1 MKKIISIIL
10 SSLVLFTACSCGKIK
25 KSEAPAVSGNF
36 NVTVL
41 DSGKSDAIILR
52 SENHTVIIDCGEK
65 SDSDKILDYL
75 DENNIT
81 YVDYL
86 FITHFDKDHVG
97 GAAKVIKKTEI
108 GEIITPDYEGS
119 VSEYDKY
126 TDAVAE
132 KGITPTCLTEN
143 MTFTLDDVLFEVYPP
158 MKQSYEEGDND
169 YSLAISV
176 THGENSFLFAG
187 DAENE
192 RLNEFTKQFNLK
204 HDFLKVPHHGRLNE
218 SSEKFLNSVN
228 PSYAVITC
236 GKNDMPSDEVLEML
250 NNIGCEVYL
259 TTDGTVETVSNGES
273 ITISQ

>member
-1 MKKIISIIL
+1 ML
-10 SSLVLFTACSCGKIK
+10 SAIMLFTACSCGKIE

-36 NVTVL
+36 SATVL

-65 SDSDKILDYL
+65 SDSDKVLDYL

-126 TDAVAE
+126 KEAVSE
-132 KGITPTCLTEN
+132 KGITPTLLTEN

-187 DAENE
+187 DAEKE
-192 RLNEFTKQFNLK
+192 RINEFTKQFNLK
-204 HDFLKVPHHGRLNE
+204 HDFLKVPHHGRLEDN
-218 SSEKFLNSVN
+218 SEKFLNSVK

-236 GKNDMPSDEVLEML
+236 GKNDMPSDEILEML

-259 TTDGTVETVSNGES
+259 TTDGTVEVVSDGES
-273 ITISQ
+273 INISQ